1 MATAIREARKDGDL
15 HGAIEGMLRRKKTE
29 PQVKRILTR
38 MFAALRCDAEP
49 EYRTPAGPADF
60 YLPARRIAIEV
71 KPVGKADPAAT
82 YGGAGAAETQLEQ
95 LTRYVRSEEIRER
108 RSGGVSARNVP
119 WVGLLTD
126 GRQWWRYE
134 YPEDGGRPALMD
146 TAAPIRFHP
155 GQAAELVGWLE
166 SAIGRSAGKPWVPPY
181 PYDIFAPFEHRL
193 HEIHERHWAS
203 RGSVGRGVETKS
215 GIWYDML
222 RASGMAPRSAPHRHR
237 LFVQHTVLVSVARAV
252 VGTIAGG
259 AAEQDPDYAL
269 RDGFVAWPQGTN
281 DGRNWQREIFET
293 ASRYDWRSRAGD
305 VLRTLYEDVI
315 PAEDRKAYGEYY
327 TPDWLAGM
335 LTERILDD
343 RWANA
348 SASRAL
354 APGDELS
361 GCGVLDPACG
371 SGTFLY
377 HAALKILRAQPLRSR
392 ELTDTQK
399 ADVAAALVHGIDVH
413 PVAVEIAR
421 ATLLRALPAAPS
433 GGTAALRV
441 YQGDSLVVRRG
452 RNPLLEEGDGNFS
465 VFAKSGQFVLPG
477 RFVREANFSRNIR
490 RLVESASQGADLPL
504 DLANRNTRED
514 SGLIEEAH
522 RSLRNICGREGN
534 SVWAWLV
541 INLVAPTLLAER
553 KVDRIVANPPWVPM
567 NDVQV
572 EDRKSEFQSL
582 ARELGVWTGGKGAA
596 RADIAA
602 VFIARCSDLYLGK
615 SGRAA
620 WLANRASI
628 TSESWKGFRE
638 ECRARMHE
646 VLDLSEMKEPPFA
659 GAASCAWIED
669 KSRAASGIAWRIAG
683 TSDGSRI
690 SRGAHWGDIR
700 GKIAWIDPP
709 RPIARGPSGYL
720 DRGKPAFRAG
730 CNLFPQNLVCVGNIQ
745 RRGDGAVS
753 FVTRGARHKPWKD
766 AGILHGVV
774 PDEQIVEGI
783 LPGDLLPFAL
793 REPATACVLPI
804 RKGELSEEAL
814 RSESYW
820 RKASALY
827 DDNRG
832 ARAPKTLVGHLNY
845 QGNLAR
851 QFPLS
856 KGERSVVLYNGSG
869 KLLRAAR
876 GDGSALVEHKCYWRR
891 CADPAEAAYI
901 AACLNAD
908 ALQPAFGQARKNDRD
923 FEAHFWKDVPIPL
936 FDRKDPAHRRL
947 AELCGQA
954 EDAAKRVRDA
964 AGRWRTETQVTISR
978 AIRERLRAEGIA
990 GEIDARV
997 RELAPALFPAPRAT
1011 EADTTRSPSRA
1022 ARTRTAS

>member
-1 MATAIREARKDGDL
+1 MATDIREAGRSNDL
-15 HGAIEGMLRRKKTE
+15 YGAIEGMLRRKKTE
-29 PQVKRILTR
+29 PQVKQILTR
-38 MFAALRCDAEP
+38 IFAALRCDAEP

-60 YLPARRIAIEV
+60 YLPARRIAVEV
-71 KPVGKADPAAT
+71 KPAGKADPAAT

-95 LTRYVRSEEIRER
+95 LTRYVRSEEERES
-108 RSGGVSARNVP
+108 RSGDVSTRNVP

-134 YPEDGGRPALMD
+134 YPGDGARPALMD
-146 TAAPIRFHP
+146 AAGPIRFYP
-155 GQAAELVGWLE
+155 GQAVELVGWLE
-166 SAIGRSAGKPWVPPY
+166 SAIGRSAGKPWVPPH
-181 PYDIFAPFEHRL
+181 PYDIFAPFEQRL
-193 HEIHERHWAS
+193 REIHERHWAS
-203 RGSVGRGVETKS
+203 RGSVRRGVETKS

-222 RASGMAPRSAPHRHR
+222 RASGMAPRSAPHKHR

-259 AAEQDPDYAL
+259 AVEQDPDYAL

-327 TPDWLAGM
+327 TPDWLAEM
-335 LTERILDD
+335 LTDKILDD
-343 RWANA
+343 RWASD

-377 HAALKILRAQPLRSR
+377 HAARKILRAQPLQSR

-452 RNPLLEEGDGNFS
+452 RNPLLEEGEGKFA

-477 RFVREANFSRNIR
+477 AFVRQENFSQNIR
-490 RLVESASQGADLPL
+490 RLVESASQRSDLPR
-504 DLANRNTRED
+504 DLANRRTPEE
-514 SGLIEEAH
+514 SLLIEEAH
-522 RSLRNICGREGN
+522 RSLRDICRREGN

-541 INLVAPTLLAER
+541 INIVAPTLLAER
-553 KVDRIVANPPWVPM
+553 KVDRIVANPPWVVM

-582 ARELGVWTGGKGAA
+582 ARDLGVWAGGKGAA

-602 VFIARCSDLYLGK
+602 VFIARCSDLYLGEG
-615 SGRAA
+615 GRAA

-628 TSESWKGFRE
+628 TSDSWKGFRDK
-638 ECRARMHE
+638 CGSRMCE
-646 VLDLSEMKEPPFA
+646 VLDFSEIREPPFT
-659 GAASCAWIED
+659 GAELCAWIED
-669 KSRAASGIAWRIAG
+669 KSRAASGFARRIAR
-683 TSDGSRI
+683 TSDNSRI
-690 SRGAHWGDIR
+690 PRGAHWSDVS
-700 GKIAWIDPP
+700 GKIEWADPP
-709 RPIARGPSGYL
+709 PRISRGPSGYL
-720 DRGKPAFRAG
+720 DRQGKPLFRAG
-730 CNLFPQNLVCVGNIQ
+730 CNLFPQNLVCVEKFW
-745 RRGDGAVS
+745 RRGDGVVS
-753 FVTRGARHKPWKD
+753 FVTRGARHKPRKN
-766 AGILHGVV
+766 AGVLEGVV
-774 PDEQIVEGI
+774 PDEQIMEGI
-783 LPGDLLPFAL
+783 LPDDLLPFAL
-793 REPATACVLPI
+793 REPVTACVLPI
-804 RKGELSEEAL
+804 RNGDLSEEAL
-814 RSESYW
+814 LSEGYW

-845 QGNLAR
+845 QGNMVR
-851 QFPLS
+851 QLPLS
-856 KGERSVVLYNGSG
+856 RGDRSAVIYNGSG
-869 KLLRAAR
+869 KVLRAAR
-876 GDGSALVEHKCYWRR
+876 SDGSYLVEHKCWYRR

-901 AACLNAD
+901 VACLNAD
-908 ALQPAFGQARKNDRD
+908 ALRTAFSQARRNDRD
-923 FEAHFWKDVPIPL
+923 FDAHFWKDVPIPL
-936 FDRKDPAHRRL
+936 FDRGDPAHRRL
-947 AELCGQA
+947 AELCGKA
-954 EDAAKRVRDA
+954 EGAAKRVRDA
-964 AGRWRTETQVTISR
+964 AGASASGSQVKVSR

-990 GEIDARV
+990 GEIDACV
-997 RELAPALFPAPRAT
+997 RAVAPALFSAANTPAHQ
-1011 EADTTRSPSRA
+1011 
-1022 ARTRTAS
+1022 